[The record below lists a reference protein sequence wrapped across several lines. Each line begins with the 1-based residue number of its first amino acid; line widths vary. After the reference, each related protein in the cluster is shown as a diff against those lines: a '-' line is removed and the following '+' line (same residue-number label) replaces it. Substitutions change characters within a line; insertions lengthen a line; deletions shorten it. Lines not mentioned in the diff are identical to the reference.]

1 MLPPGSAFFPSVLFL
16 MPIQLQSDRLEGAG
30 GFLLVHGGA
39 WDIPDSALEEHRA
52 GLRSVVKST
61 PSILQ
66 EVEQAVDGA
75 TEAVA
80 ALEAHEAFN
89 AGYGAMLN
97 QNGEAELDA
106 GVMDGDSLEFGAV
119 AATRHVAR
127 PVRAARRLLD
137 EGQGRVRMLVGEGAE
152 RFAKAEG
159 MALVPNE
166 TLVCPRERQRYE
178 RIRQQAEANH
188 PSRSFRPGVSNL
200 RVADTVGAVVRDET
214 GRLAAATSTG
224 GTPFKPPGRV
234 GDSPLPGAGFY
245 ADEHVAVSATGWGE
259 AIAMVGLARDVRE
272 RVADGAL
279 AEQAARDALRRMHD
293 RVQSPDGEGATGGC
307 IVVTPSDAA
316 WAFTTPRM
324 ARAWTDGTDTQ
335 ERL

>member
-1 MLPPGSAFFPSVLFL
+1 
-16 MPIQLQSDRLEGAG
+16 MPTRLRSDRIEGTG
-30 GFLLVHGGA
+30 GLLVVHGGA

-52 GLRSVVKST
+52 GLRSVVEST

-66 EVEQAVDGA
+66 EVGQAVDGA

-97 QNGEAELDA
+97 QDGEAELDA

-127 PVRAARRLLD
+127 PVRVARRLLD
-137 EGQGRVRMLVGEGAE
+137 EGEGRVRMLVGEGAE
-152 RFAKAEG
+152 RFAEAEG

-166 TLVCPRERQRYE
+166 ALVCPREQARHE
-178 RIRQQAEANH
+178 RVRAQVEPDH
-188 PSRSFRPGVSNL
+188 PSTSFLPGASPL
-200 RVADTVGAVVRDET
+200 GGADTVGSVVRDPA

-272 RVADGAL
+272 RVVGGAP
-279 AEQAARDALRRMHD
+279 AEGAARRALRRMQD
-293 RVQSPDGEGATGGC
+293 RVESPDGEGATGGC
-307 IVVTPSDAA
+307 IVVTPEDAA
-316 WAFTTPRM
+316 YAFTTPRM
-324 ARAWTDGTDTQ
+324 ARGWCTGGEAHWTV
-335 ERL
+335 